1 MTPLT
6 IEQLEQLIQNLI
18 ARMNRVEAT
27 AMLTKANLERAIM
40 ILDGAA
46 TDIQSRQHSN
56 DK

>member
-46 TDIQSRQHSN
+46 IDIKSRQHSN

>member
-46 TDIQSRQHSN
+46 SDIKSRQHSN